1 MLERYKNSY
10 LSYFLMYNFYYL
22 SWAIFSALISVYLLG
37 KGFKASEVSLV
48 VSTSFLTSMI
58 FQPVI
63 GMFSDRYDVKKVN
76 FVLFTLAG
84 IGGLAFM
91 FADSLITITIGYSF
105 VLTLINGTNPV
116 MEKIA
121 SSSPYQYGKIRIW
134 GTIGYATGS
143 WLAGMIYQLISPS
156 AIFICFIITM
166 ILCIIGLLGTQTPS
180 ELGQNNEE
188 KTKTSTLF
196 HNYKYLYYLIIA
208 AIFQGITN
216 MANTYI
222 PAMFQNDG
230 LKVSLVSTI
239 LSFAVLCEA
248 PLVLF
253 SHKFMD
259 KLTNKRLL
267 IIAYSMIT
275 IQFLCY
281 ALNVWLP
288 LKVIITLI
296 TKHPSGMLF
305 IMINLKIVSTLVPKE
320 HQITALAFVQTL
332 RNLSS
337 IIFQNIAGQ
346 ILDISSYQI
355 LFALSLIVIVVGFVL
370 VILFKVPSEKIKNS
384 LIKNRGQCLALSP
397 LFK

>member
-10 LSYFLMYNFYYL
+10 LSYFLIYNFYYL
-22 SWAIFSALISVYLLG
+22 SWAVFSALISVYLLG

-355 LFALSLIVIVVGFVL
+355 LFALSLIVIVVSFVL
-370 VILFKVPSEKIKNS
+370 VILFKVPSGKDQK
-384 LIKNRGQCLALSP
+384 
-397 LFK
+397 LFN

>member
-22 SWAIFSALISVYLLG
+22 SWAVFSALISVYLLG

-76 FVLFTLAG
+76 FVLFALAG

-91 FADSLITITIGYSF
+91 FASSLITITIGYSF

-296 TKHPSGMLF
+296 TKYPSGMLF

-370 VILFKVPSEKIKNS
+370 VILFKVPSGKDQK
-384 LIKNRGQCLALSP
+384 
-397 LFK
+397 LFN

>member
-10 LSYFLMYNFYYL
+10 LCYFLMYNFYYL
-22 SWAIFSALISVYLLG
+22 SWAIFSALISIYLLD

-63 GMFSDRYDVKKVN
+63 GIFSDRYDVKKVN

-91 FADSLITITIGYSF
+91 FASSLITITIGYSF

-370 VILFKVPSEKIKNS
+370 VILFKVPSGKDQK
-384 LIKNRGQCLALSP
+384 
-397 LFK
+397 LFN

>member
-10 LSYFLMYNFYYL
+10 LCYFLMYNFYYL
-22 SWAIFSALISVYLLG
+22 SWAIFSALISIYLLD

-91 FADSLITITIGYSF
+91 FASSLITITIGYSF

-143 WLAGMIYQLISPS
+143 WLAGMIHQLISPS

-188 KTKTSTLF
+188 KTKTTTLF

-370 VILFKVPSEKIKNS
+370 VILFKVPSGKDQK
-384 LIKNRGQCLALSP
+384 
-397 LFK
+397 LFN

>member
-10 LSYFLMYNFYYL
+10 LCYFLMYNFYYL
-22 SWAIFSALISVYLLG
+22 SWAIFSALISIYLLD

-91 FADSLITITIGYSF
+91 FASSLITITIGYSF

-156 AIFICFIITM
+156 AIFICFIITT

-370 VILFKVPSEKIKNS
+370 VILFKVPSGKDQK
-384 LIKNRGQCLALSP
+384 
-397 LFK
+397 LFN

>member
-10 LSYFLMYNFYYL
+10 LCYFLMYNFYYL
-22 SWAIFSALISVYLLG
+22 SWAIFSALISIYLLD

-91 FADSLITITIGYSF
+91 FASSLITITIGYSF

-296 TKHPSGMLF
+296 TKHPSGMLS

-370 VILFKVPSEKIKNS
+370 VILFKVPSGKDQK
-384 LIKNRGQCLALSP
+384 
-397 LFK
+397 LFN

>member
-22 SWAIFSALISVYLLG
+22 SWAIFSALISIYLLD

-91 FADSLITITIGYSF
+91 FASSLITITIGYSF

-337 IIFQNIAGQ
+337 IIFQNTAGQ

-370 VILFKVPSEKIKNS
+370 VILFKVPSGKDQK
-384 LIKNRGQCLALSP
+384 
-397 LFK
+397 LFN

>member
-22 SWAIFSALISVYLLG
+22 SWAVFSALISVYLLD
-37 KGFKASEVSLV
+37 KDFKASEVSLV

-91 FADSLITITIGYSF
+91 FASSLITITIGYSF

-143 WLAGMIYQLISPS
+143 WLAGMINQLISPS

-355 LFALSLIVIVVGFVL
+355 LFALSLIIIVVGFVL
-370 VILFKVPSEKIKNS
+370 VILFKVPSGKDQK
-384 LIKNRGQCLALSP
+384 
-397 LFK
+397 LFN

>member
-10 LSYFLMYNFYYL
+10 LCYFLMYNFYYL
-22 SWAIFSALISVYLLG
+22 SWAIFSALISIYLLD

-91 FADSLITITIGYSF
+91 FASSLITITIGYSF

-239 LSFAVLCEA
+239 LSFAILCEA

-370 VILFKVPSEKIKNS
+370 VILFKVPSGKDQK
-384 LIKNRGQCLALSP
+384 
-397 LFK
+397 LFN

>member
-10 LSYFLMYNFYYL
+10 LCYFLMYNFYYL
-22 SWAIFSALISVYLLG
+22 SWAVFSALISVYLLD
-37 KGFKASEVSLV
+37 KDFKASEVSLV

-91 FADSLITITIGYSF
+91 FASSLITITIGYSF

-370 VILFKVPSEKIKNS
+370 VILFKVPSGKDQK
-384 LIKNRGQCLALSP
+384 
-397 LFK
+397 LFN

>member
-22 SWAIFSALISVYLLG
+22 SWAVFSALISVYLLD
-37 KGFKASEVSLV
+37 KDFKASEVSLV

-91 FADSLITITIGYSF
+91 FASSLITITIGYSF

-346 ILDISSYQI
+346 ILDISPYQI
-355 LFALSLIVIVVGFVL
+355 LFALSLIIIVVGFVL
-370 VILFKVPSEKIKNS
+370 VILFKVPSGKDQK
-384 LIKNRGQCLALSP
+384 
-397 LFK
+397 LFN

>member
-10 LSYFLMYNFYYL
+10 LCYFLMYNFYYL
-22 SWAIFSALISVYLLG
+22 SWAIFSALISIYLLD

-91 FADSLITITIGYSF
+91 FASSLITITIGYSF

-305 IMINLKIVSTLVPKE
+305 IMNNLKIVSTLVPKE

-370 VILFKVPSEKIKNS
+370 VILFKVPSGKDQK
-384 LIKNRGQCLALSP
+384 
-397 LFK
+397 LFN

>member
-10 LSYFLMYNFYYL
+10 LCYFLMYNFYYL
-22 SWAIFSALISVYLLG
+22 SWAIFSALISIYLLD

-355 LFALSLIVIVVGFVL
+355 LFALSLIVIVVSFVL
-370 VILFKVPSEKIKNS
+370 VILFKVPSGKDQK
-384 LIKNRGQCLALSP
+384 
-397 LFK
+397 LFN

>member
-10 LSYFLMYNFYYL
+10 LCYFLMYNFYYL
-22 SWAIFSALISVYLLG
+22 SWAIFSALISIYLLD

-91 FADSLITITIGYSF
+91 FASSLITITIGYSF

-166 ILCIIGLLGTQTPS
+166 ILCIIGLLGTPTPS

-370 VILFKVPSEKIKNS
+370 VILFKVPSGKDQK
-384 LIKNRGQCLALSP
+384 
-397 LFK
+397 LFN

>member
-10 LSYFLMYNFYYL
+10 LCYFLMYNFYYL
-22 SWAIFSALISVYLLG
+22 SWAIFSALISIYLLD

-91 FADSLITITIGYSF
+91 FASSLITITIGYSF

-305 IMINLKIVSTLVPKE
+305 IMIDLKIVSTLVPKE

-370 VILFKVPSEKIKNS
+370 VILFKVPSGKDQK
-384 LIKNRGQCLALSP
+384 
-397 LFK
+397 LFN

>member
-1 MLERYKNSY
+1 MLKRYKNSY

-22 SWAIFSALISVYLLG
+22 SWAVFSVLISVYLLG

-63 GMFSDRYDVKKVN
+63 GMLSDKYDVKKVN
-76 FVLFTLAG
+76 FMLFSLAG
-84 IGGLAFM
+84 IGGFAFM

-166 ILCIIGLLGTQTPS
+166 ILCIIGLLGTKTPS

-253 SHKFMD
+253 SNKFMD

-370 VILFKVPSEKIKNS
+370 VILFKVPSGKNQ
-384 LIKNRGQCLALSP
+384 K
-397 LFK
+397 LFN

>member
-10 LSYFLMYNFYYL
+10 LSYFIMYNFYYL
-22 SWAIFSALISVYLLG
+22 SWAVFSALISVYLLD
-37 KGFKASEVSLV
+37 KDFKASEVSLV

-91 FADSLITITIGYSF
+91 FASSLITITIGYSF

-370 VILFKVPSEKIKNS
+370 VILFKVPS
-384 LIKNRGQCLALSP
+384 
-397 LFK
+397 

>member
-10 LSYFLMYNFYYL
+10 LCYFLMYNFYYL
-22 SWAIFSALISVYLLG
+22 SWAIFSALISIYLLD

-91 FADSLITITIGYSF
+91 FASSLITITIGYSF

-188 KTKTSTLF
+188 KTKTSTLL

-370 VILFKVPSEKIKNS
+370 VILFKVPSGKDQK
-384 LIKNRGQCLALSP
+384 
-397 LFK
+397 LFN

>member
-10 LSYFLMYNFYYL
+10 LCYFLMYNFYYL
-22 SWAIFSALISVYLLG
+22 SWAIFSALISIYLLD

-91 FADSLITITIGYSF
+91 FASSLITITIGYSF

-216 MANTYI
+216 MANTCI

-370 VILFKVPSEKIKNS
+370 VILFKVPSGKDQK
-384 LIKNRGQCLALSP
+384 
-397 LFK
+397 LFN

>member
-1 MLERYKNSY
+1 MLKRYKNSY

-22 SWAIFSALISVYLLG
+22 SWAVFSALISVYLLD

-63 GMFSDRYDVKKVN
+63 GMLSDRFDVKKVN
-76 FVLFTLAG
+76 FVLFGLAAL
-84 IGGLAFM
+84 GGFAFM
-91 FADSLITITIGYSF
+91 FANSLIAIIIGYSF

-134 GTIGYATGS
+134 GTIGYAIGS
-143 WLAGMIYQLISPS
+143 WLAGMIYQCISPS
-156 AIFICFIITM
+156 AIFVCFIITM
-166 ILCIIGLLGTQTPS
+166 TLCIIGLLGTETPDDLAQ
-180 ELGQNNEE
+180 EKEE

-196 HNYKYLYYLIIA
+196 HNHKYLYYLIIA

-230 LKVSLVSTI
+230 LPVNIVSTI
-239 LSFAVLCEA
+239 LSFAVICEA

-259 KLTNKRLL
+259 KLANKKLL
-267 IIAYSMIT
+267 IIAYIMIS

-281 ALNVWLP
+281 SFNVWLP
-288 LKVIITLI
+288 LKVLVTLI

-337 IIFQNIAGQ
+337 IVFQNIAGQ
-346 ILDISSYQI
+346 ILDVSSYQI
-355 LFALSLIVIVVGFVL
+355 LFSLSLIVIAVGFLLVL
-370 VILFKVPSEKIKNS
+370 LFKIPSGKDQKIFN
-384 LIKNRGQCLALSP
+384 
-397 LFK
+397 

>member
-1 MLERYKNSY
+1 MLKRYKNSY

-22 SWAIFSALISVYLLG
+22 SWAVFSALISVYLLD

-48 VSTSFLTSMI
+48 VSTSFLASMI
-58 FQPVI
+58 FQPAI
-63 GMFSDRYDVKKVN
+63 GMLSDCFDVKKVN
-76 FVLFTLAG
+76 FVLFGLAAL
-84 IGGLAFM
+84 GGLAFM
-91 FADSLITITIGYSF
+91 FADSLIAIIIGYSF
-105 VLTLINGTNPV
+105 VLTLINGTTPV

-134 GTIGYATGS
+134 GTIGYAIGS
-143 WLAGMIYQLISPS
+143 WLAGMIYQCISPS
-156 AIFICFIITM
+156 AIFVCFIITM
-166 ILCIIGLLGTQTPS
+166 TLCIIGLLGTETPDDLAQ
-180 ELGQNNEE
+180 EKEE

-196 HNYKYLYYLIIA
+196 HNHKYLYYLVIA
-208 AIFQGITN
+208 SVFQGITN

-230 LKVSLVSTI
+230 LPVNIVSTI
-239 LSFAVLCEA
+239 LSFAVICEA

-259 KLTNKRLL
+259 KLSNKKLL
-267 IIAYSMIT
+267 IIAYTMIF

-281 ALNVWLP
+281 AFNVWLP
-288 LKVIITLI
+288 LKVFVTLV

-305 IMINLKIVSTLVPKE
+305 IMINLKVVNTLVPQE

-346 ILDISSYQI
+346 ILDVSSYQV
-355 LFALSLIVIVVGFVL
+355 LFALSSIIIAIGFIL
-370 VILFKVPSEKIKNS
+370 VFLFKVPSGKDRKIFN
-384 LIKNRGQCLALSP
+384 
-397 LFK
+397 

>member
-10 LSYFLMYNFYYL
+10 LCYFLMYNFYYL
-22 SWAIFSALISVYLLG
+22 SWAIFSALISIYLLD

-91 FADSLITITIGYSF
+91 FASSLITITIGYSF

-296 TKHPSGMLF
+296 TKHPSDMLF

-370 VILFKVPSEKIKNS
+370 VILFKVPSGKDQK
-384 LIKNRGQCLALSP
+384 
-397 LFK
+397 LFN

>member
-10 LSYFLMYNFYYL
+10 LCYFLMYNFYYL
-22 SWAIFSALISVYLLG
+22 SWAIFSALISIYLLD

-91 FADSLITITIGYSF
+91 FASSLITITIGYSF

-166 ILCIIGLLGTQTPS
+166 ILCIIGLLGTKTPS

-196 HNYKYLYYLIIA
+196 HNHKYLYYLIIA

-267 IIAYSMIT
+267 IIAYGMIT

-355 LFALSLIVIVVGFVL
+355 LFALSLIVIVVSFVL
-370 VILFKVPSEKIKNS
+370 VILFKVPSGKDQK
-384 LIKNRGQCLALSP
+384 
-397 LFK
+397 LFN

>member
-22 SWAIFSALISVYLLG
+22 SWAIFSALISIYLLD

-91 FADSLITITIGYSF
+91 FASSLITITIGYSF

-305 IMINLKIVSTLVPKE
+305 IMINLKIVSTLVSKE

-370 VILFKVPSEKIKNS
+370 VILFKVPSGKDQK
-384 LIKNRGQCLALSP
+384 
-397 LFK
+397 LFN

>member
-22 SWAIFSALISVYLLG
+22 SWAVFSALISVYLLD
-37 KGFKASEVSLV
+37 KDFKASEVSLV

-91 FADSLITITIGYSF
+91 FASSLITITIGYSF

-267 IIAYSMIT
+267 IIAYSTIT

-355 LFALSLIVIVVGFVL
+355 LFALSLIIIVVGFVL
-370 VILFKVPSEKIKNS
+370 VILFKVPSGKDQK
-384 LIKNRGQCLALSP
+384 
-397 LFK
+397 LFN

>member
-10 LSYFLMYNFYYL
+10 LCYFLMYNFYYL
-22 SWAIFSALISVYLLG
+22 SWAIFSALISIYLLD

-91 FADSLITITIGYSF
+91 FASSLITITIGYSF

-156 AIFICFIITM
+156 AIFICFIITI

-370 VILFKVPSEKIKNS
+370 VILFKVPSGKDQK
-384 LIKNRGQCLALSP
+384 
-397 LFK
+397 LFN

>member
-10 LSYFLMYNFYYL
+10 LCYFLMYNFYYL
-22 SWAIFSALISVYLLG
+22 SWAVFSALISVYLLG
-37 KGFKASEVSLV
+37 KGFKASDVSLV

-76 FVLFTLAG
+76 FVLFALAG

-91 FADSLITITIGYSF
+91 FASSLITITIGYSF

-134 GTIGYATGS
+134 GTIGYAIGS

-166 ILCIIGLLGTQTPS
+166 ILCIIGLLGTKTPS

-196 HNYKYLYYLIIA
+196 HNHKYLYYLIVA

-370 VILFKVPSEKIKNS
+370 VILFKVPSGKDQK
-384 LIKNRGQCLALSP
+384 
-397 LFK
+397 LFN

>member
-22 SWAIFSALISVYLLG
+22 SWAVFSALISVYLLG

-91 FADSLITITIGYSF
+91 FASSLITITIGYSF

-166 ILCIIGLLGTQTPS
+166 ILCIIGLLGTKTPS

-288 LKVIITLI
+288 LKVVITLI

-370 VILFKVPSEKIKNS
+370 VILFKVPSGKDQK
-384 LIKNRGQCLALSP
+384 
-397 LFK
+397 LFN

>member
-22 SWAIFSALISVYLLG
+22 SWAIFSGLISIYLLD

-91 FADSLITITIGYSF
+91 FASSLITITIGYSF

-370 VILFKVPSEKIKNS
+370 VILFKVPSGKDQK
-384 LIKNRGQCLALSP
+384 
-397 LFK
+397 LFN

>member
-22 SWAIFSALISVYLLG
+22 SWAVFSALISVYLLD
-37 KGFKASEVSLV
+37 KDFKASEVSLV

-91 FADSLITITIGYSF
+91 FASSLITITIGYSF

-166 ILCIIGLLGTQTPS
+166 ILCIIGLLGTKTPS

-196 HNYKYLYYLIIA
+196 HNHKYLYYLIIA

-355 LFALSLIVIVVGFVL
+355 LFALSLIIIVVGFVL
-370 VILFKVPSEKIKNS
+370 VILFKVPSGKDQK
-384 LIKNRGQCLALSP
+384 
-397 LFK
+397 LFN

>member
-22 SWAIFSALISVYLLG
+22 SWAIFSALISIYLLD

-91 FADSLITITIGYSF
+91 FASSLITITIGYSF

-222 PAMFQNDG
+222 PAMFQNDC

-370 VILFKVPSEKIKNS
+370 VILFKVPSGKDQK
-384 LIKNRGQCLALSP
+384 
-397 LFK
+397 LFN

>member
-10 LSYFLMYNFYYL
+10 LCYFLMYNFCYL
-22 SWAIFSALISVYLLG
+22 SWAIFSALISIYLLD

-91 FADSLITITIGYSF
+91 FASSLITITIGYSF

-370 VILFKVPSEKIKNS
+370 VILFKVPSGKDQK
-384 LIKNRGQCLALSP
+384 
-397 LFK
+397 LFN

>member
-10 LSYFLMYNFYYL
+10 LCYFLMYNFYYL
-22 SWAIFSALISVYLLG
+22 SWAIFSALISIYLLD

-91 FADSLITITIGYSF
+91 FASSLITITIGYSF

-281 ALNVWLP
+281 TLNVWLP

-355 LFALSLIVIVVGFVL
+355 LFSLSLIVIVVSFVL
-370 VILFKVPSEKIKNS
+370 VILFKVPSGKDQK
-384 LIKNRGQCLALSP
+384 
-397 LFK
+397 LFN

>member
-10 LSYFLMYNFYYL
+10 LCYFLMYNFYYL
-22 SWAIFSALISVYLLG
+22 SWAIFSALISIYLLD
-37 KGFKASEVSLV
+37 KCFKASEVSLV
-48 VSTSFLTSMI
+48 VSTSLLTSMI

-91 FADSLITITIGYSF
+91 FASSLITITIGYSF

-370 VILFKVPSEKIKNS
+370 VILFKVPSGKDQK
-384 LIKNRGQCLALSP
+384 
-397 LFK
+397 LFN

>member
-10 LSYFLMYNFYYL
+10 LCYFLMYNFYYL
-22 SWAIFSALISVYLLG
+22 SWAIFSALISIYLLD

-91 FADSLITITIGYSF
+91 FASSLITITIGYSF

-121 SSSPYQYGKIRIW
+121 SSSPYQYGIIRIW

-370 VILFKVPSEKIKNS
+370 VILFKVPSGKDQK
-384 LIKNRGQCLALSP
+384 
-397 LFK
+397 LFN

>member
-10 LSYFLMYNFYYL
+10 LCYFLMYNFYYL
-22 SWAIFSALISVYLLG
+22 SWAIFSALISIYLLD

-91 FADSLITITIGYSF
+91 FASSLITITIGYSF

-166 ILCIIGLLGTQTPS
+166 ILCIIGLLGTKTPS

-253 SHKFMD
+253 SNKFMD

-355 LFALSLIVIVVGFVL
+355 LFALSLIVIVVDFVL
-370 VILFKVPSEKIKNS
+370 VILFKVPSGKNQ
-384 LIKNRGQCLALSP
+384 K
-397 LFK
+397 LFN

>member
-10 LSYFLMYNFYYL
+10 LCYFLMYNFYYL
-22 SWAIFSALISVYLLG
+22 SWAIFSALISIYLLD

-91 FADSLITITIGYSF
+91 FASSLITITIGYSF

-253 SHKFMD
+253 SNKFMD

-370 VILFKVPSEKIKNS
+370 VILFKVPSGKNQ
-384 LIKNRGQCLALSP
+384 K
-397 LFK
+397 LFN

>member
-22 SWAIFSALISVYLLG
+22 SWAVFSALISVYLLG

-48 VSTSFLTSMI
+48 VSTSFLTSML

-91 FADSLITITIGYSF
+91 FASSLITITIGYSF

-134 GTIGYATGS
+134 GTIGYAIGS

-166 ILCIIGLLGTQTPS
+166 ILCIIGLLGTKTPS

-370 VILFKVPSEKIKNS
+370 VILFKVPSGKDQK
-384 LIKNRGQCLALSP
+384 
-397 LFK
+397 LFN